1 LVEVRCNNVFLHQNF
16 PSQSGSS
23 YQSAIQFVYTVPSIY
38 PAYRVDES
46 GDLILDGKGQ
56 RIFDYGA
63 TWSSFER
70 NRPQLNNE
78 NAYGSLYNYKID
90 TKR

>member
-1 LVEVRCNNVFLHQNF
+1 VDQ
-16 PSQSGSS
+16 S

-63 TWSSFER
+63 T
-70 NRPQLNNE
+70 PGQALNGIVHN
-78 NAYGSLYNYKID
+78 
-90 TKR
+90 